1 MILCNTY
8 NNLRL
13 IFLFYSVEEKWDSE
27 RLKLLASDLEK
38 VTELEFRSRIVW
50 LYTALC
56 RNIELRYKW
65 ALHSSLGLFSFINV
79 TCMYSLGSQNPIRCV
94 SKKCV
99 LLSFPPQPYF
109 SEVITFSSCLCV
121 LLVAV
126 SLLPGTV
133 VLTWGCLC
141 LPESTGQYQETFLPV
156 MSVGSATGRLMA
168 RSQECCWTSYKA

>member
-13 IFLFYSVEEKWDSE
+13 IFLFYSVEEKWGSE

-79 TCMYSLGSQNPIRCV
+79 TCMYSLGSQNPIRRV
-94 SKKCV
+94 SKKRV

-109 SEVITFSSCLCV
+109 SECV

-156 MSVGSATGRLMA
+156 MSVGSATGHLMA
-168 RSQECCWTSYKA
+168 RSQECCWTSYEA